1 MSVTYY
7 RIKDL
12 NLLGKKED
20 YVPYLYK
27 QGEGWIVDN
36 DNVLMDRLIGYDDS
50 EPADSPYKIGNT
62 SIMDLVEEL
71 SGKEAEKFMKNF

>member
-7 RIKDL
+7 HIKDL
-12 NLLGKKED
+12 NLLGKEED

-27 QGEGWIVDN
+27 PGEGWIADN
-36 DNVLMDRLIGYDDS
+36 DNVLMDRFMGYDDS

-62 SIMDLVEEL
+62 SIMDLVEEIR
-71 SGKEAEKFMKNF
+71 ENEVEKFIENL